1 MNFVNSSILTGV
13 STVVKLASNLIITKL
28 VAYFYGANG
37 MFLLGNLA
45 NFLTFLKAI
54 ATGGIEQGTV
64 KYVSQY
70 EDHSKEQKKTIVHSL
85 QIAFVFSSIC
95 GVVLLLFRN
104 QISTYVLLE
113 SNYAY
118 LFAVTGISTVFFS
131 LNLIFLNILNG
142 LREIKRFVLISLV
155 GNIFSL
161 LVTLL
166 LLYFY
171 ELDGVLLGFCINQA
185 VVIIPT
191 LLFVYKDWWLQISLV
206 QRIQWA
212 FSQKLF
218 RFSLMAFASALTVP
232 MTYFLLRKLIGDRL
246 GIDQAGMWEALVRLS
261 SVFLMVLAASYST
274 YLLPTFSSLPKNEL
288 RKELFKVYKIV
299 IPISFIGVLTLYF
312 LRVFIIKILYSDEFL
327 PIQDLFLYQ
336 ILGDGIKAITLVT
349 GYLII
354 AKGMTKAYVF
364 NEVLQMVVYMSVSYL
379 LLDQFKLLG
388 VTIAH
393 LTTALSCL
401 VFQLIL
407 FRKVLWPK
415 N

>member
-1 MNFVNSSILTGV
+1 
-13 STVVKLASNLIITKL
+13 
-28 VAYFYGANG
+28 
-37 MFLLGNLA
+37 
-45 NFLTFLKAI
+45 
-54 ATGGIEQGTV
+54 
-64 KYVSQY
+64 
-70 EDHSKEQKKTIVHSL
+70 
-85 QIAFVFSSIC
+85 
-95 GVVLLLFRN
+95 
-104 QISTYVLLE
+104 
-113 SNYAY
+113 
-118 LFAVTGISTVFFS
+118 
-131 LNLIFLNILNG
+131 
-142 LREIKRFVLISLV
+142 
-155 GNIFSL
+155 
-161 LVTLL
+161 
-166 LLYFY
+166 
-171 ELDGVLLGFCINQA
+171 
-185 VVIIPT
+185 
-191 LLFVYKDWWLQISLV
+191 
-206 QRIQWA
+206 
-212 FSQKLF
+212 
-218 RFSLMAFASALTVP
+218 

-274 YLLPTFSSLPKNEL
+274 YLLPTFSSLSKNEL

-299 IPISFIGVLTLYF
+299 IPISFIGVLALYF

-364 NEVLQMVVYMSVSYL
+364 NEVLQMAVYMSVSYL